1 MSGRRPLEGFGVFKV
16 FRISGFRGELS
27 EAGGMRV
34 EGRELVGLFA
44 VASDC
49 QELVFLLRD
58 LSEVRKTGKPAS
70 SDSGRLSH
78 VCSQPSHSP

>member
-27 EAGGMRV
+27 EAGMRV

-44 VASDC
+44 VASARNLFSC
-49 QELVFLLRD
+49 YEISL
-58 LSEVRKTGKPAS
+58 K
-70 SDSGRLSH
+70 
-78 VCSQPSHSP
+78 